1 MLTALSAG
9 ALAEQPVGEEG
20 KNSEKTLVPVVLFVD
35 NDDDDDDGVPDG
47 TETHLDGKAATDVR
61 WLTAKELTAPRNRLR
76 ILSPTARWVADGR
89 AVARGGVLPAHA
101 TRVGI
106 QGLAPGR
113 TKVLAD
119 GGGLDVSVIALE
131 AFDAHGTRVDL
142 AQSHAS
148 ISRVLP
154 RLLRN
159 DTNEAADGDA
169 LRWMVI
175 GAEDSLPDRLGI
187 VSYRPDGSELD
198 SLSNVELWEAPCP
211 PGTSP
216 GLSCRT
222 SPYIR
227 ATVDRIDRNHP
238 ESAGRSLRA
247 EVGGRLAVHVGEQK
261 AASIRVGGPRNTELG
276 PIERFRA
283 RLRVH
288 VLRVAPGAAPAI
300 GDTPN
305 EAVEILRDQVDTAS
319 LLWGQCGIH
328 FGPARDTVI
337 QIVDPP
343 PPHLVAIGGNLGLPA
358 SGGEIR
364 LRIAGTPIR
373 VPTYAGETP
382 ARVAARLARAIE
394 AAGFTAVRSHN
405 LRIEP
410 GALETVDISVRVK
423 GALATIERDGT
434 LPPSSDPTLDVFI
447 GNVDLAD
454 GLSHFTDYNA
464 PAGTLEERTLVKA
477 FADRDPSTIEVFVVP
492 AFSGYGRVGE
502 SFLDPPGA
510 AIQNTVIVDRAAIRA
525 GAQSHVLAHELGHVL
540 LDMPGHPDDF
550 GVDQPSS
557 LMDADATDPS
567 IFGPRRLSIAECER
581 ALRQRGP
588 GAPAPLLEPWPLIR
602 GR

>member
-1 MLTALSAG
+1 MLTALAG
-9 ALAEQPVGEEG
+9 SGLAEQPAEG
-20 KNSEKTLVPVVLFVD
+20 KKEAESALVPLVLFVD
-35 NDDDDDDGVPDG
+35 HDDDDDDGVPDG
-47 TETHLDGKAATDVR
+47 TESQLDGKAGTDVR
-61 WLTAKELTAPRNRLR
+61 WLGATELTAPRNRLR
-76 ILSPTARWVADGR
+76 ILSPTARWIADGR
-89 AVARGGVLPAHA
+89 AVARGGVLPARA
-101 TRVGI
+101 TRIGI

-119 GGGLDVSVIALE
+119 GGGLDVSVIAIE
-131 AFDAHGTRVDL
+131 AFDAHGTRIDL

-154 RLLRN
+154 RLLRDDAN
-159 DTNEAADGDA
+159 DAPDGDA
-169 LRWMVI
+169 LRWMAI
-175 GAEDSLPDRLGI
+175 GEEGTLPDRLGI
-187 VSYRPDGSELD
+187 VSHRPDGTELD
-198 SLSNVELWEAPCP
+198 SLSDVELWEAPCP

-261 AASIRVGGPRNTELG
+261 AASIRVGGPRNTALG

-288 VLRVAPGAAPAI
+288 VLRAAPGAPPAI
-300 GDTPN
+300 GDTPA
-305 EAVEILRDQVDTAS
+305 EALELVRDQVDTAS

-328 FGPARDTVI
+328 FGPLREAVI
-337 QIVDPP
+337 EVVDPP

-364 LRIAGTPIR
+364 LRAAGTPIR
-373 VPTYAGETP
+373 VPTRAGETP
-382 ARVAARLARAIE
+382 ARVAARLVRALE
-394 AAGFTAVRSHN
+394 SAGLSVVQSHN

-410 GALETVDISVRVK
+410 GSLETVDVSVRVK
-423 GALATIERDGT
+423 GALATVERDGSEPLST
-434 LPPSSDPTLDVFI
+434 DPTLDVFI
-447 GNVDLAD
+447 GGVDLAD

-540 LDMPGHPDDF
+540 LDMPGHPDDY
-550 GVDQPSS
+550 GVDHPSS

-567 IFGPRRLSIAECER
+567 IFGPRRLSIAECEQ